1 MTMRIAEEKDVAA
14 IALLERDCLQD
25 PWTVGQLK
33 GSFARA
39 DFYALVLETD
49 GEIVGYICG
58 TSLFEDA
65 EIARV
70 AVVKNHR
77 REGLGGMLLDAFLSL
92 VKDKGATRAFLEVRV
107 RNAAAIGLYQ
117 SRNFSLVRTRLKY
130 YADGEDGL
138 EMKKDL

>member
-33 GSFARA
+33 GSFART

-77 REGLGGMLLDAFLSL
+77 REGLGGMLLDSFLSL

-107 RNAAAIGLYQ
+107 QNAAAIGLYQ

>member
-1 MTMRIAEEKDVAA
+1 MTVRIAEERD
-14 IALLERDCLQD
+14 IATIADLERNCLQD

-39 DFYALVLETD
+39 DFCALVLETD

-70 AVVKNHR
+70 AVAKHRR
-77 REGLGGMLLDAFLSL
+77 REGLGGKLLDAFLSL
-92 VKDKGATRAFLEVRV
+92 VKGKGATRAFLEVRV
-107 RNAAAIGLYQ
+107 HNVAAIGLYQ

>member
-1 MTMRIAEEKDVAA
+1 MTVRKAEEKDLER
-14 IALLERDCLQD
+14 IAFLERDCLQD

-39 DFYALVLETD
+39 DFYALVLETE
-49 GEIVGYICG
+49 GEIAGYICG

-70 AVVKNHR
+70 AVVKHRR
-77 REGLGGMLLDAFLSL
+77 REGLGGKLLDAFLSL

-107 RNAAAIGLYQ
+107 HNAAAIGLYE
-117 SRNFSLVRTRLKY
+117 SRNFSPVRTRLKY
-130 YADGEDGL
+130 YADGEDSL